1 MLKKCQANCKA
12 YEHLWLRNNIFYYMV
27 ELPRKNG
34 KRRYFYKSLRTNNY
48 YEAREKAKLMNE
60 INVEKLVNR
69 IEHLLSQVNFVY
81 AFKDNGQVLETPT
94 ISANT
99 DPGILQALLDMRA
112 EIELLRKIILTV
124 FNVDERTL
132 HAIDKYDIILKAIQ
146 IQGGISGIINTSG
159 NAATVSNGY
168 TISEILESMLKKANN
183 VIHEQNKKRNTISG
197 MIEAVNLSLDDDYAK
212 FYKPN
217 IIQDICTNIL
227 NNDKIKGDTKR
238 KHARYLKELIKHANI
253 LNPNAYSIN
262 LLNIIPNIAKTKK
275 SEKRPHIP
283 YSDDFLLQM
292 FDPKH
297 KYFLTHSDDFW
308 SALVALFTGARLN
321 AATTLQ
327 YGDIISEDGM
337 DCIRFIRNH
346 PIKQLKN
353 EASERTVPI
362 AKQLINLGFVEYVKR
377 RKDMLK
383 AADSDFI
390 FPKCITKNNSFN
402 LHFATRGV
410 FKFLT
415 DIGIKQPNGEKLD
428 FHSFRKNASLKLQDV
443 GVLPAFINDIIGWE
457 GKSIMEQ
464 SYSNHTL
471 AQIKTEV
478 DKLEYTFL
486 QPHFDKWAQLMKNV
500 TK

>member
-34 KRRYFYKSLRTNNY
+34 KRRYYYKSLRTNNY

-60 INVEKLVNR
+60 VNIDVLVSR

-99 DPGILQALLDMRA
+99 APGILQALLDIRT
-112 EIELLRKIILTV
+112 EVELLRKTV
-124 FNVDERTL
+124 QNLDKQYLNTF
-132 HAIDKYDIILKAIQ
+132 DKYDNILKAIQ

-197 MIEAVNLSLDDDYAK
+197 MIEAVNLSLDDDYSK

>member
-12 YEHLWLRNNIFYYMV
+12 YEHLWLRNNVFYYMV

-60 INVEKLVNR
+60 INVENLINR
-69 IEHLLSQVNFVY
+69 IEHLLSHVNFTY
-81 AFKDNGQVLETPT
+81 AFEDNERVLETPT

-99 DPGILQALLDMRA
+99 DPGILHALLDMNA
-112 EIELLRKIILTV
+112 EVELMRKTV
-124 FNVDERTL
+124 LNIDARIQQAF
-132 HAIDKYDIILKAIQ
+132 DKYDAILKAIQ
-146 IQGGISGIINTSG
+146 IQGGIAGIINTSV
-159 NAATVSNGY
+159 NATTVANGY
-168 TISEILESMLKKANN
+168 TISEILESMLKKGNN
-183 VIHEQNKKRNTISG
+183 VIHEQNKKRNTIRN
-197 MIEAVNLSLDDDYAK
+197 MIEAVNLSLNDDYAK

-217 IIQDICTNIL
+217 VIQDICTNIL
-227 NNDKIKGDTKR
+227 NNNKIKGDTKR

-253 LNPNAYSIN
+253 LDPKAYPTN
-262 LLNIIPNIAKTKK
+262 LLNTIPNIAKTKK

-283 YSDDFLLQM
+283 YSDDALLQM

-297 KYFLTHSDDFW
+297 KYFLTHAGVFW
-308 SALVALFTGARLN
+308 STLVALFTGARLN
-321 AATTLQ
+321 AAATLQ
-327 YGDIISEDGM
+327 YGDIINEHGM
-337 DCIRFIRNH
+337 DCIRFIENH
-346 PIKQLKN
+346 SIKQLKN
-353 EASERTVPI
+353 DASERTVPI
-362 AKQLINLGFVEYVKR
+362 AKQLMDLGFVEYVKR

-390 FPKCITKNNSFN
+390 FPKCITKYDSFN
-402 LHFATRGV
+402 LHFAARGI
-410 FKFLT
+410 FKFLKQ
-415 DIGIKQPNGEKLD
+415 IGIRKPNGEKLD
-428 FHSFRKNASLKLQDV
+428 FHSFRKNASLKLQEV